1 MKDIISDII
10 DILQLESKKKES
22 EFIQD
27 EVLKDF
33 YSEPINKGP
42 MKAKKSAQDNIKIKH
57 ELSETKAP
65 LVAPLTIHSGVIPT
79 LVWDKSKFKELI
91 ESVSSCAK
99 CELCKSRINPVFGE
113 GNPKA
118 ELMIIGEGPGRDED
132 EQGRPFVGRSGQLL
146 TKMLQAMGFERNDVF
161 IANIVKCRP
170 PANRVPTPVE
180 AQTCLPYL
188 LEQIDVIRP
197 KVLLLLGA
205 TPLKYILDLVG
216 ITKLHGTWHEF
227 HGIKT
232 IPSFHP
238 AYLLRDP
245 NQKKYAW
252 EDLQKIMQFLG
263 KTPPVKNENS
273 MKN

>member
-1 MKDIISDII
+1 MKSVIKDIV
-10 DILQLESKKKES
+10 DILQAESKRKKS
-22 EFIQD
+22 EYIEE
-27 EVLKDF
+27 EVLKEF
-33 YSEPINKGP
+33 YSEPTNKGT
-42 MKAKKSAQDNIKIKH
+42 MKAGKTSTDSVKIKQSNIKIKESH
-57 ELSETKAP
+57 VPTAA
-65 LVAPLTIHSGVIPT
+65 VHSGAIPPVI
-79 LVWDKSKFKELI
+79 WDNSNFKELI
-91 ESVSSCAK
+91 QSVSACTK
-99 CELCKSRINPVFGE
+99 CELCKSRTNTVFGE
-113 GNPKA
+113 GNPNA

-132 EQGRPFVGRSGQLL
+132 EQARPFVGRSGQLL
-146 TKMLQAMGFERNDVF
+146 TRMLQAMGFERSDVF

-170 PANRVPTPVE
+170 PANRVPMPAE

-188 LEQIDVIRP
+188 LEQIDIINP

-205 TPLKYILDLVG
+205 TPLKYILGLVG

-252 EDLQKIMQFLG
+252 EDLQKIMLFLG
-263 KTPPVKNENS
+263 KTPPAKNENS
-273 MKN
+273 VKN

>member
-1 MKDIISDII
+1 MKDIINDII
-10 DILQLESKKKES
+10 DILQLESKKKKS
-22 EFIQD
+22 EFIQE

-33 YSEPINKGP
+33 YSEPINKGN
-42 MKAKKSAQDNIKIKH
+42 MKAKKSDQDNIKIKY
-57 ELSETKAP
+57 EQNEPKAP
-65 LVAPLTIHSGVIPT
+65 LLAPVPIHSGVIPP
-79 LVWDKSKFKELI
+79 LVWDKSQFTNLI
-91 ESVSSCAK
+91 ESVSNCTK
-99 CELCKSRINPVFGE
+99 CELCKSRTNPVFGE
-113 GNPKA
+113 GNPNS

-146 TKMLQAMGFERNDVF
+146 TKMLQAMGFERSDVF

-188 LEQIDVIRP
+188 IDQIDIIKP

-252 EDLQKIMQFLG
+252 EDLQKIMLFLG
-263 KTPPVKNENS
+263 KTPPVIPKA
-273 MKN
+273 K

>member
-1 MKDIISDII
+1 MKSVISDIV
-10 DILQLESKKKES
+10 DILQRESKRKKS
-22 EFIQD
+22 EYI
-27 EVLKDF
+27 EEKVLKEF
-33 YSEPINKGP
+33 YSEPINKGA
-42 MKAKKSAQDNIKIKH
+42 MKTKKSSPDTIQIKQGNKEVKVSHVPTATTPAGLI
-57 ELSETKAP
+57 P
-65 LVAPLTIHSGVIPT
+65 PVI
-79 LVWDKSKFKELI
+79 WDKTNFKELI
-91 ESVSSCAK
+91 ESVSNCKK
-99 CELCKSRINPVFGE
+99 CELCKSRINVVFGE
-113 GNPKA
+113 GNPSA

-132 EQGRPFVGRSGQLL
+132 EQARPFVGRSGQLL

-170 PANRVPTPVE
+170 PANRVPTPDE
-180 AQTCLPYL
+180 AKSCLPYL
-188 LEQIDVIRP
+188 LEQIDAISP

-252 EDLQKIMQFLG
+252 EDLQKIMLFLG
-263 KTPPVKNENS
+263 KTPPDKNENS
-273 MKN
+273 VKN

>member
-1 MKDIISDII
+1 MKNIINDII
-10 DILQLESKKKES
+10 DILQADSVSKKS

-27 EVLKDF
+27 DVLKEF
-33 YSEPINKGP
+33 YSEPINKGS
-42 MKAKKSAQDNIKIKH
+42 MKVKKTSQESKGTKIPNVTAAAVNTGVVPPVICDK
-57 ELSETKAP
+57 TKF
-65 LVAPLTIHSGVIPT
+65 G
-79 LVWDKSKFKELI
+79 ELI
-91 ESVSSCAK
+91 KSVSICTK
-99 CELCKSRINPVFGE
+99 CELCKSRTNTVFGE
-113 GNPKA
+113 GNPDA

-146 TKMLQAMGFERNDVF
+146 TKMLKAMGFERSDVF

-170 PANRVPTPVE
+170 PSNRVPMPAE

-188 LEQIDVIRP
+188 LEQIEIINP

-205 TPLKYILDLVG
+205 TPLKYILDKVG

-252 EDLQKIMQFLG
+252 EDLQKIMLLLG
-263 KTPPVKNENS
+263 KTTPQK
-273 MKN
+273 K